1 MDGHGCGCVSSRPRL
16 ETHPP
21 RHLDGNRRL
30 RLQYEGAPD
39 DGHSGFRNMLSS
51 VYATKQ

>member
-1 MDGHGCGCVSSRPRL
+1 MSRGRGRPRL

-21 RHLDGNRRL
+21 RHLYGNRRL
-30 RLQYEGAPD
+30 RLQFERAPD
-39 DGHSGFRNMLSS
+39 DAHNNARNVLSS